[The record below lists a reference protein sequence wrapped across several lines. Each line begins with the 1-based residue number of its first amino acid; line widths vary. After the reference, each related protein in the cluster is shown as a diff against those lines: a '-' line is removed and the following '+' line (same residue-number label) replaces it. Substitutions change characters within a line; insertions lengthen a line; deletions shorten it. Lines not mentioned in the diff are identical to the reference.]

1 VRLLKHSVAISVPL
15 PLLWLLQFLR
25 HHHQHRRLWRAR
37 AFVLLL
43 QDFGAFAAANHLK
56 RLLSAA
62 MGKK

>member
-1 VRLLKHSVAISVPL
+1 VPL

-43 QDFGAFAAANHLK
+43 QDFAFAAANHLK